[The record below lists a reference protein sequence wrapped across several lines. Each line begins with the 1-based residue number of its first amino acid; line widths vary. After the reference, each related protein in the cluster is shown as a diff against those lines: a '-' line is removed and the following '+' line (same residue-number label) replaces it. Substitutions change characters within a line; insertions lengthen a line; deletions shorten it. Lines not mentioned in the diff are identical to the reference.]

1 MLRDHLDTPT
11 SSPAPVEAL
20 PDTGPAK
27 RTPTHR
33 RSPRRP
39 SFFVQEAFEDPG
51 TSGLR
56 VGVIADGTTRGG
68 PNGIA
73 EGARR
78 VVEHAE
84 HCARR
89 GDIALLAVFILSPSN
104 VARRKRR
111 FFAALHAEFL
121 RLLEGIVSGRHL
133 VGIRVEVH
141 GRRGRLRGKGGA
153 AARLS
158 YVLDLLAEVTVA
170 VTAPR
175 FRLVLCVDYEED
187 APITLG
193 LDLLLRTG
201 MEEPSVLRLSGL
213 RVRQTTICIP
223 SETLWRDFTPG
234 DLDRALARRLPGPER
249 ERAVGFSSGF
259 VAELLTELS
268 SAGLPTPCRVTLP
281 LSAPSE
287 TLSML
292 ESGGGSA
299 WRQSGHVA
307 VTTSLA
313 PGARER
319 RFGPRGAPVQVVLT
333 VPGGPL
339 WSARDEPAAWIA
351 PGQSSPVFHL
361 LDRSVGDANVH
372 ACEPTP
378 DGIVDGLRRALR
390 FHAAY
395 PPLHGAPRPAAPAA
409 TPVTAPQTPPQN
421 RAREQ
426 ALPHRA
432 REQAD
437 ATPSP
442 ERPALTPDRAPVAD
456 AFAATCLSEARAA
469 GLMSGEVDWS
479 RQALGY
485 ALTAFLIALR
495 RPPAAA
501 PVTFDQG
508 PAARDLARVMLALA
522 AADEEIT
529 DRVFPSETPRARRAR
544 LAVSID
550 HLVAAVRGGPRS
562 TGSPPPVLGAASLQA
577 VARTWEAFFARH
589 ATSAH
594 PDILAA
600 VRRTAEDLLRANLD
614 ELSSRDPLFAALSS
628 RPSSRASAAALARLA
643 ASAPAPV
650 ERRIRELAEIV
661 WRVSEG
667 AEIEGTK
674 PPLVSRAAPEGVADV
689 WRELRLLCRLV
700 RVAPSIGA
708 GCALLAMAA
717 TEPSRAVP
725 AEGAA
730 ALLRITPLI
739 DHYFR
744 LANDLAFEDATRGDR
759 DDKPGLLTC
768 LIPATLTGKAREQ
781 ATISALRTCRATAA
795 WLDGEIRTAL
805 AELSRCW
812 PLAALWLRRGTLVG
826 RRAYELG
833 HYDRLGPGA
842 WASIAAEIE
851 RIEVAC

>member
-89 GDIALLAVFILSPSN
+89 GDIALFAVFILSPSN

-158 YVLDLLAEVTVA
+158 HVLDLLAEVTVA

-313 PGARER
+313 PGARQR

-333 VPGGPL
+333 VPGGPV

-395 PPLHGAPRPAAPAA
+395 PPLHGAPRPA
-409 TPVTAPQTPPQN
+409 PVAVPVAVP
-421 RAREQ
+421 
-426 ALPHRA
+426 
-432 REQAD
+432 AD

-442 ERPALTPDRAPVAD
+442 GRPAFTPDRAPVAE

-529 DRVFPSETPRARRAR
+529 DRVFPSEAPRARRAR

-562 TGSPPPVLGAASLQA
+562 TGSPPPVLGAAPLQA
-577 VARTWEAFFARH
+577 IARTWEAFFARH

-594 PDILAA
+594 PAILAA
-600 VRRTAEDLLRANLD
+600 VRRTAEELLRANLD

-628 RPSSRASAAALARLA
+628 RPSSRASAAAFARLT

-650 ERRIRELAEIV
+650 ERRIRELAGIAR
-661 WRVSEG
+661 RVSEG

-674 PPLVSRAAPEGVADV
+674 PPSVSRDPPEGEADV
-689 WRELRLLCRLV
+689 QRELRLLCRLV

-730 ALLRITPLI
+730 AFLRITPLI

-795 WLDGEIRTAL
+795 WLDAEIRSAL

-812 PLAALWLRRGTLVG
+812 PLAASWLRRGTLVG